1 VQLRGY
7 GDQRIKLDNPGLF
20 VYKILQKNFRK
31 EFSPMNL
38 RSMDTIRR
46 DFTTFT
52 FVGCVALILIIFLT
66 GASYGATAQKIDS
79 GVGVALRRFSNEVEG
94 GRELLQKAKGVLV
107 FPKVIKAGLG
117 IGGEYGEGA
126 LRVGGQTVDYYAT
139 AAGSMGIQ
147 LGGQTKMVIIC
158 FMEEE
163 ALKRFRNSSAW
174 KAGVDASAVAINF
187 GAGTSVDTIANG
199 DPVVGFIF
207 GQEGLMFD
215 ANLEGGKLT
224 KLKR

>member
-1 VQLRGY
+1 
-7 GDQRIKLDNPGLF
+7 
-20 VYKILQKNFRK
+20 
-31 EFSPMNL
+31 MN
-38 RSMDTIRR
+38 MIRR
-46 DFTTFT
+46 AFTAFT
-52 FVGCVALILIIFLT
+52 FVGCMVLVLIIFLT
-66 GASYGATAQKIDS
+66 GASYGATAEQIDR
-79 GVGVALRRFSNEVEG
+79 GVDIALRRFSNEVVG
-94 GRELLQKAKGVLV
+94 GRELLQMARGVLV
-107 FPKVIKAGLG
+107 FPNVIKAGLG

-163 ALKRFRNSSAW
+163 ALKNFRNSSAW
-174 KAGVDASAVAINF
+174 KAGVDASAVAISF

-207 GQEGLMFD
+207 GQQGLMFD

>member
-1 VQLRGY
+1 M
-7 GDQRIKLDNPGLF
+7 DI
-20 VYKILQKNFRK
+20 
-31 EFSPMNL
+31 
-38 RSMDTIRR
+38 RSMSKNRR
-46 DFTTFT
+46 GFTSLAFA
-52 FVGCVALILIIFLT
+52 GCVVLTLVIFLAP
-66 GASYGATAQKIDS
+66 ASYGATAQQIDS
-79 GVGVALRRFSNEVEG
+79 GVDVALRRFSNEVEG
-94 GRELLQKAKGVLV
+94 GKELLQKARGVLV

-158 FMEEE
+158 FMKEE

-207 GQEGLMFD
+207 GQQGLMFD

>member
-1 VQLRGY
+1 
-7 GDQRIKLDNPGLF
+7 
-20 VYKILQKNFRK
+20 
-31 EFSPMNL
+31 MNL
-38 RSMDTIRR
+38 GSTLMIRQG
-46 DFTTFT
+46 FTTFM
-52 FVGCVALILIIFLT
+52 FVGCVALIFVLFSA
-66 GASYGATAQKIDS
+66 GVSYGATAEKIDN
-79 GVGVALRRFSNEVEG
+79 GVDVALRRFSNEVEG
-94 GRELLQKAKGVLV
+94 GKEILQRAKGVLV

-126 LRVGGQTVDYYAT
+126 LRIGGQTVDYYAT

-147 LGGQTKMVIIC
+147 LGGQTKMVVIC

-163 ALKRFRNSSAW
+163 ALKKFRNSSAW

-187 GAGTSVDTIANG
+187 GAGKSVDTIANG

-207 GQEGLMFD
+207 GQQGLMFN
-215 ANLEGGKLT
+215 ATFEGGKFT

>member
-1 VQLRGY
+1 
-7 GDQRIKLDNPGLF
+7 
-20 VYKILQKNFRK
+20 
-31 EFSPMNL
+31 MN
-38 RSMDTIRR
+38 MIRR
-46 DFTTFT
+46 GFAAFA
-52 FVGCVALILIIFLT
+52 FAGCVVLTLVIFLAT
-66 GASYGATAQKIDS
+66 ASYGATAQTIDS
-79 GVGVALRRFSNEVEG
+79 GVDVALRRFSNEVKG
-94 GRELLQKAKGVLV
+94 GKELLQKAKGVLV

-158 FMEEE
+158 FMKEE
-163 ALKRFRNSSAW
+163 ALKKFRNSSAW

-187 GAGTSVDTIANG
+187 GAGESVDTIANG

>member
-1 VQLRGY
+1 
-7 GDQRIKLDNPGLF
+7 
-20 VYKILQKNFRK
+20 
-31 EFSPMNL
+31 MNL
-38 RSMDTIRR
+38 RSMNTIRR

-52 FVGCVALILIIFLT
+52 FVGCVILIVIISLT
-66 GASYGATAQKIDS
+66 EASYGATAQQIDS
-79 GVGVALRRFSNEVEG
+79 GVDIALRRFSSEVEG

-126 LRVGGQTVDYYAT
+126 LRVSGQTVDYYAT
-139 AAGSMGIQ
+139 AAGSTGIQ

-163 ALKRFRNSSAW
+163 ALKRFRNSAAW

-207 GQEGLMFD
+207 GQAGLMFD